1 MISDE
6 YRKAYTEVLE
16 ILKYLPE
23 ESVAKIPEN
32 KLDFYKQN
40 MDKSYNYK
48 IDESK
53 DFEEQEMSDIT
64 RAILAIIY
72 RDYWASPIERL
83 AILNQEAKDMAKY
96 EKEKFFSDRDKQSNS
111 DNKSTQTEYDD
122 FEKEFAKILNDDETD
137 WNNEFASLFEET
149 EGPSPSEFDFNHYI
163 NIRID
168 VALCIDVTSSMQP
181 ILDTVKGMAL
191 SLYDD
196 MVDALAKKRRRIIGF
211 RVKVIAF
218 RDYYYDGQY
227 AMDESKFFN
236 LPEQSVEFNEYVSGL
251 KADGGGDEPENALE
265 AIALA
270 MKSDWV
276 QALSSNEKARNIIV
290 VFTDASAH
298 PFEKAKEGVTQF
310 YPDNML
316 TSLEDLKMAWEG
328 QNSLGGASLTDIY
341 RMDPQAKRL
350 IVYSPLD
357 SYPWNEFAL
366 LTYVKTSSIEPAKGG
381 KELDRQILLDDI
393 VGDIR

>member
-1 MISDE
+1 MDNNME
-6 YRKAYTEVLE
+6 FEQDFAE
-16 ILKYLPE
+16 ILGDD
-23 ESVAKIPEN
+23 IN
-32 KLDFYKQN
+32 D
-40 MDKSYNYK
+40 
-48 IDESK
+48 
-53 DFEEQEMSDIT
+53 DIT
-64 RAILAIIY
+64 VEEDLF
-72 RDYWASPIERL
+72 
-83 AILNQEAKDMAKY
+83 EA
-96 EKEKFFSDRDKQSNS
+96 EP
-111 DNKSTQTEYDD
+111 
-122 FEKEFAKILNDDETD
+122 
-137 WNNEFASLFEET
+137 EET
-149 EGPSPSEFDFNHYI
+149 EETFDGGIQNTLGGEFDLTAGTNT
-163 NIRID
+163 D
-168 VALCIDVTSSMQP
+168 VDLVLCIDVTSSMQP
-181 ILDTVKGMAL
+181 IIDTVKGMAL

-196 MVDALAKKRRRIIGF
+196 MVDALAKKRRKVRDF

-218 RDYYYDGQY
+218 RDYYCDGQY
-227 AMDESKFFN
+227 AMEESKFFN
-236 LPEQSVEFNEYVSGL
+236 LPEQSVEFNEFVLGL

-366 LTYVKTSSIEPAKGG
+366 LTNVKTSSIEPAKGG

-393 VGDIR
+393 AGSIK